1 MNTTSVSVGQLL
13 MLYGWFVLAA
23 LMLILGLIAR
33 FYARFSGER
42 TGYPFLLIP
51 LGLYGIAAVRYASV
65 DRIAGD
71 PLGDLA
77 TAFAGLIFLILC
89 VRLYRQMV
97 LQRQQAIDE

>member
-1 MNTTSVSVGQLL
+1 

-33 FYARFSGER
+33 FYAKFSGER
-42 TGYPFLLIP
+42 TGYTFYVLP

-71 PLGDLA
+71 ALGDLTMA
-77 TAFAGLIFLILC
+77 LAGVIFLVLC

-97 LQRQQAIDE
+97 LQRQQAADE